1 MLNADIAW
9 PVASVANG
17 IAGVVYV
24 VDDDDSV
31 REALVGLLRS
41 IELEVDA
48 FRSAEEFLA
57 APKGPGPSCLVLDVR
72 LRGQSGLALHKSLLS
87 KESTPMPVVF
97 MTGYADIAMTVD
109 AMKSGAM
116 DFLTKPFRDQDMVDA
131 VIAGLQRDARRLAAD
146 SSLVEARGRWDALTP
161 REREVLLNVAS
172 GLMNKQIASRMH
184 IAEVTVKIHRGQAM
198 RKMNVRS
205 VADLVRKVVAL
216 GVDSYEQ

>member
-1 MLNADIAW
+1 
-9 PVASVANG
+9 
-17 IAGVVYV
+17 
-24 VDDDDSV
+24 
-31 REALVGLLRS
+31 
-41 IELEVDA
+41 
-48 FRSAEEFLA
+48 
-57 APKGPGPSCLVLDVR
+57 
-72 LRGQSGLALHKSLLS
+72 
-87 KESTPMPVVF
+87 